1 MTFHGVWFVCL
12 LAIAFF
18 MVSAQ
23 AFSNPLSPQ
32 QQQVVAR
39 IMLND
44 FKLPFLLE
52 FAVCELAATFR
63 VG

>member
-12 LAIAFF
+12 LAIAHF

-44 FKLPFLLE
+44 FKLSFLLE
-52 FAVCELAATFR
+52 SAVCKLAATFR